1 MTFDAELASRI
12 DHTLL
17 KPDAQGNMIDQ
28 LCDEAVQY
36 GFKSVCVQPI
46 WIAHAKK
53 RIGGKG
59 PLVATVIGFPL
70 GANLPLLK
78 VIETQMALEE
88 GADEIDMVLQISK
101 LKSGGHFA
109 VKEEIAQVVEAAR
122 QRAVKVI
129 FENGLLSMEEK
140 IAACRLAEEAG
151 ARFVKTATGFGPSGA
166 TQEDVALMRKHV
178 GPDIGVKAA
187 GGIRD
192 WQTAQAMVLCGANR
206 LGTSASVAIVTS
218 AAAKSQK
225 AY

>member
-1 MTFDAELASRI
+1 MQFDTELASMI

-17 KPDAQGNMIDQ
+17 KPDAHASMIDQ
-28 LCDEAVQY
+28 LCDEAVQF
-36 GFKSVCVQPI
+36 GFKSVCIQPI

-53 RIGGKG
+53 RIDRQG

-70 GANLPLLK
+70 GANLPQLK
-78 VIETQMALEE
+78 VVETQMALDE

-101 LKSGGHFA
+101 LKSGDHFA
-109 VKEEIAQVVEAAR
+109 VKEEIAQVVEAAKR
-122 QRAVKVI
+122 RVVKVI

-151 ARFVKTATGFGPSGA
+151 AHFVKTATGFGPSGA
-166 TQEDVALMRKHV
+166 THEDVSLMRQNV
-178 GPDIGVKAA
+178 GRKVSVKAA

-192 WQTAQAMVLCGANR
+192 WKTARAMVSCGASR

-218 AAAKSQK
+218 AAIKSQE